1 MGELCEMIF
10 QTIKCGYVLLDNE
23 NSVKE
28 SNELGLKLRDLDEH
42 EEWDTYVL
50 DDHHYR
56 LIEKDIDKGKLLTW
70 IDVTSEIKFKKIC
83 TLDEETNVLTSR
95 LLLSQLEHQM
105 NRVRKSGSQMALV
118 LLDVDPGT
126 NGPTLKEIAQTLKKI
141 VNGYDTVFR
150 GSRSD
155 FAIMMFEI
163 EPSKIEHVA
172 GEKILTSLKEL
183 GVARVSIGITVS
195 GRSLS
200 AEAMMRQAQRAL
212 YVVNSRGGNDYSIY

>member
-42 EEWDTYVL
+42 EEWDTFVL

-56 LIEKDIDKGKLLTW
+56 LIEKDTDNGKLLTW
-70 IDVTSEIKFKKIC
+70 IDVTSEINFKKKC

-118 LLDVDPGT
+118 LVDVDPGT
-126 NGPTLKEIAQTLKKI
+126 NGPTMQEIAQTLKKI

-172 GEKILTSLKEL
+172 GEKILASLKEL

-195 GRSLS
+195 GRSPS

-212 YVVNSRGGNDYSIY
+212 YVVNTRGGNDYTIY